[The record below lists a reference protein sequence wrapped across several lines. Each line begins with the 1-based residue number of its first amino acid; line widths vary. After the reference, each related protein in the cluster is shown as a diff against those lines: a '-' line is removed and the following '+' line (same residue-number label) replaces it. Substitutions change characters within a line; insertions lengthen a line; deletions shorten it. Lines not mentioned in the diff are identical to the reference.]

1 MYLGICYCS
10 RGWIDINCSRHG
22 PRSNQPQGGT
32 PGPMHFPG
40 ASARGCPSIPSLEHI
55 ENCVECSKELTL
67 YASPSAC
74 AEGAEPCSPEP
85 SAGTFTKDDSTKP
98 RYSLLPWDVLSQVVN
113 AMENGARKYGDE
125 NWRQCLEPDR
135 YLDAAQRHL
144 AAELRH
150 RHSVDPDSALMSTAH
165 AVASLLIYMSLM
177 EAQLNPKKGR

>member
-1 MYLGICYCS
+1 MSHIVCYCAKG
-10 RGWIDINCSRHG
+10 RTDPDCPIHR
-22 PRSNQPQGGT
+22 PRSNQPLD
-32 PGPMHFPG
+32 
-40 ASARGCPSIPSLEHI
+40 IVDE
-55 ENCVECSKELTL
+55 TL
-67 YASPSAC
+67 YASPSDC

-85 SAGTFTKDDSTKP
+85 SASTFTKDDSTKP